1 MRSANLM
8 NIDYQHYYIFSGL
21 IMRVD
26 LICRWKAT
34 KIGYIQH
41 CVVVVINV
49 GKHTKKIL
57 FLLAKLKDNFFDLF
71 ILLFTMLLTA
81 KINRKTCIEMKDL
94 GHVFFFCISLQITS
108 FNIFN
113 FTWKIR
119 LMNSLS
125 KKLNILFYSISVDF
139 FTTRTI
145 EVKNP
150 NDINRIE
157 NLIVSTPEY

>member
-41 CVVVVINV
+41 CGVVVVINV

-113 FTWKIR
+113 LEDKTNEQFVKEIEYPF
-119 LMNSLS
+119 
-125 KKLNILFYSISVDF
+125 LF
-139 FTTRTI
+139 
-145 EVKNP
+145 
-150 NDINRIE
+150 
-157 NLIVSTPEY
+157 NLRRFLYHQNYWSEKP